1 MYNVLDN
8 PFLINSTLSSLLTDL
23 WMRLDW
29 QSFCWTRWGFEQT
42 VVKMTAQCK
51 CWTYKLKGSV
61 MGLGRVLHWGPLVA
75 IGEPSNFSIEALFW
89 DICQC
94 HHTICLIL
102 GIIKWVS
109 LATIYCGTMWWP
121 PAESIGGL
129 LFLSS
134 FLFFAGGLNNEP
146 QQTRKEREIDKKKLS
161 HNNGF

>member
-1 MYNVLDN
+1 
-8 PFLINSTLSSLLTDL
+8 
-23 WMRLDW
+23 
-29 QSFCWTRWGFEQT
+29 
-42 VVKMTAQCK
+42 
-51 CWTYKLKGSV
+51 

-75 IGEPSNFSIEALFW
+75 IGEPSSFSIEALFW
-89 DICQC
+89 DICQS

-146 QQTRKEREIDKKKLS
+146 QQTRKEREIDKKNYHTTMASKLYFLGMTMYHFLS
-161 HNNGF
+161 AMVDGPGYLPLGWKPKEVLKLYQIFLLLE

>member
-1 MYNVLDN
+1 
-8 PFLINSTLSSLLTDL
+8 
-23 WMRLDW
+23 
-29 QSFCWTRWGFEQT
+29 
-42 VVKMTAQCK
+42 MTARCK
-51 CWTYKLKGSV
+51 CWTCTFKGSV

-75 IGEPSNFSIEALFW
+75 IGEPSNSSIEALFW
-89 DICQC
+89 GICQS

-146 QQTRKEREIDKKKLS
+146 QQTRKEREINNKKYHTTMASKLYFLGMTMYHFLS
-161 HNNGF
+161 AMVDGPGYLTLGWKPKEVLMLYQTILFSE